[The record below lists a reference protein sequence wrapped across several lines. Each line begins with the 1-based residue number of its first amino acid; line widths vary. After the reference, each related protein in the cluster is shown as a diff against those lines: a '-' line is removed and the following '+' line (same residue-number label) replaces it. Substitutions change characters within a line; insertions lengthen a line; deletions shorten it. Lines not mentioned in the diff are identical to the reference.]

1 MQFGVISTSK
11 FFKICLVGQVQFVFF
26 EKFTKAYYTYL
37 QEIMLFLVNNVHD
50 ITSQSVRTDK
60 ILKACA
66 HYS

>member
-1 MQFGVISTSK
+1 MISSAIWCNK
-11 FFKICLVGQVQFVFF
+11 HEHEPVGQVQFVFF